1 MCDKQT
7 KIVNDQSRCSLLLLL
22 YAVAFD
28 LFFRVLS
35 HRFDGLSSISLL
47 SPCPHWDVFTLFYLG
62 PNCGAFTSSKQL
74 LFIPVAW

>member
-1 MCDKQT
+1 MKESWDDEKYVEVSLVSVHVKQIECNKSVLMCDKQT

-35 HRFDGLSSISLL
+35 HRFDGLVRT
-47 SPCPHWDVFTLFYLG
+47 WV
-62 PNCGAFTSSKQL
+62 
-74 LFIPVAW
+74 